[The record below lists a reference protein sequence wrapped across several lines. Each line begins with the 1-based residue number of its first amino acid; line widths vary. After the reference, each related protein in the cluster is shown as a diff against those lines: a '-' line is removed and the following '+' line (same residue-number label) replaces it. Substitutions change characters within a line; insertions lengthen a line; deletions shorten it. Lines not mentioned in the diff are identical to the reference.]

1 MSYEEGTV
9 GFLIEQL
16 NKIKDKNKKVY
27 QLVRKTLLFRAGMQA
42 LIV

>member
-1 MSYEEGTV
+1 MNYEEGTV

-27 QLVRKTLLFRAGMQA
+27 QTVHKTSSFKERMEA
-42 LIV
+42 